1 MARRQAAATLVFL
14 RSPSLA
20 TLPNDCREAQGE
32 ALRIVT
38 KVKYPKVQ
46 RTCSAALKAIVCSL
60 LWLSASA
67 EASRAAE
74 QSADVSMANRYLQAA
89 KNGDVKAEFYMGAL
103 YSAGVGVSLSDT
115 EAFRWF
121 LRAAE
126 HGNSEARIIVGASYA
141 IGRGVTR
148 NYVEAYKWTFV
159 AAASADLP
167 ETRNGARQLLD
178 VLVGRMSDN
187 DIAEG
192 RKRAQSILGSP
203 GARPSSPS
211 AAQPSQTAPANSERL
226 IATAA
231 ESPRGADY
239 DRLSKDID
247 RDPNNTDAYV
257 RRGSILVQRGEY
269 ALADQDLSKAILLDS
284 KNSRAFNNRCW
295 ARVMLGQTDTA
306 VADCN
311 KAIELQPDYADA
323 LDSRGLANLK
333 LGRFDRA
340 VSDFNA
346 ALRLKPK
353 LASSLYG
360 RGIANMHLGNK
371 TASGADMDSAQSIDP
386 KIKDQFDRYGIH

>member
-1 MARRQAAATLVFL
+1 MMAFKTNRLRR
-14 RSPSLA
+14 
-20 TLPNDCREAQGE
+20 
-32 ALRIVT
+32 I
-38 KVKYPKVQ
+38 Y
-46 RTCSAALKAIVCSL
+46 SAALQACTYLVILAAISHFL
-60 LWLSASA
+60 Y
-67 EASRAAE
+67 AAD

-89 KNGDVKAEFYMGAL
+89 KNGDVKAEFYTGAL
-103 YSAGVGVSLSDT
+103 YSAGVGVSPSDA

-141 IGRGVTR
+141 IGRGVPR
-148 NYVEAYKWTFV
+148 NYTEAYKWTFV

-178 VLVGRMSDN
+178 VLIVRMSDH
-187 DIAEG
+187 DIAEA
-192 RKRAQSILGSP
+192 RKQAQSILTSTNSRPTSP
-203 GARPSSPS
+203 
-211 AAQPSQTAPANSERL
+211 QTALPTQPAPSNDNRNEQH
-226 IATAA
+226 IAVT
-231 ESPRGADY
+231 ESPRGAEY
-239 DRLSKDID
+239 DRLTNDIE
-247 RDPNNTDAYV
+247 REPSNTEAYV
-257 RRGSILVQRGEY
+257 KRGGILVQRGEY

-284 KNSRAFNNRCW
+284 NNARAFNNRCW
-295 ARVMLGQTDTA
+295 ARLMLGQTETA

-311 KAIELQPDYADA
+311 KAVELQPDYVDA

-360 RGIANMHLGNK
+360 RGIANTHLGNK
-371 TASGADMDSAQSIDP
+371 SSAGVDIDSALAIDP
-386 KIKDQFDRYGIH
+386 KIKDQFVRYGIH